1 MGKDRRISREDRVLL
16 LLARRTLTH
25 DIREEASR
33 LLDQGLDWP
42 HILRRAAIHHVTPLL
57 YHNLCEFNL
66 KQMPREIYG
75 ELENRYRTNVV
86 WSSLSLRELK
96 RVLTRLSEG
105 GIPVVPLKGLP
116 LATALYGDI
125 KLRDAGDIDILVP
138 RDKIL
143 QALNLLLSIG
153 YKTNIAYDDAV
164 KLGTPSGE
172 YQLVR
177 LDGQLR
183 YLVELHW
190 SALWGL
196 MVQRGL
202 DDLWTDARLK
212 SIFDHRIYT
221 LSPEWE
227 LLYLASHA
235 TYHHTWQKLKW
246 LVDIH
251 ELCSQ
256 VEIDW
261 SKIWEKAKLFGVEYM
276 LQLTLNICHTS
287 FETANLANFN
297 VDRLPPWVT
306 IFPDKRADEEL
317 SPGQPLSFDL
327 HAISVQV
334 RLISRPADKARH
346 IFFLLL
352 TPTSAEQGLI
362 HLAPR
367 LEPLYSLIRAVNV
380 GCKLYYLLLD
390 AGFKRLSRGDSDPQP
405 K

>member
-1 MGKDRRISREDRVLL
+1 MSKYRRISHEDRLL
-16 LLARRTLTH
+16 LLLTRRTLTN
-25 DIREEASR
+25 DIRAEASR
-33 LLDQGLDWP
+33 LLDQKLDWS
-42 HILRRAAIHHVTPLL
+42 HILRRASIHHVTPLL
-57 YHNLCEFNL
+57 YHNLRKFNIN
-66 KQMPREIYG
+66 QCPQQIYA
-75 ELENRYRTNVV
+75 ELENRYRTNAV

-96 RVLTRLSEG
+96 RILARLSEA

-116 LATALYGDI
+116 LATSLYGDI
-125 KLRDAGDIDILVP
+125 KLRDVGDIDILVP
-138 RDKIL
+138 RNKIL
-143 QALNLLLSIG
+143 QALNILLSTG
-153 YKTNIAYDDAV
+153 YKTDIAYDDAV
-164 KLGTPSGE
+164 KLGAGSGE
-172 YQLVR
+172 CSLVR
-177 LDGQLR
+177 SDGQLH

-190 SALWGL
+190 SPFWGPML
-196 MVQRGL
+196 QRGL
-202 DDLWTDARLK
+202 DDLWADVRLK
-212 SIFDHRIYT
+212 SIFDQRIYT

-235 TYHHTWQKLKW
+235 AYHHTWQKLKW

-261 SKIWEKAKLFGVEYM
+261 SKLWQKAKLFGVEYM

-297 VDRLPPWVT
+297 VDRLPSWVT
-306 IFPDKRADEEL
+306 IFPDTRADEEL

-334 RLISRPADKARH
+334 RLISRPSDKTRH

-352 TPTSAEQGLI
+352 TPTSAEQELI
-362 HLAPR
+362 HLSPQ
-367 LEPLYSLIRAVNV
+367 LEPLYSVIRIVNI

-390 AGFKRLSRGDSDPQP
+390 AGFKRLSRGYKQP
-405 K
+405 AA